1 MADRREYE
9 LAVVGLGGIGSG
21 ALYWASRRLGQDVLG
36 LEQFEIGHERGAS
49 QDHSRIIRLSYH
61 APEYVRFAQDSYAA
75 WAALEEDAAEQLIVK
90 TGGLDFWP
98 TGSVIPM
105 EDYTTSL
112 DACDIGYEVL
122 DAAETMRRWPQV
134 RIADDVRVMYQAD
147 SGVAPAAKCNAA
159 HIRMAREHG
168 AAIADRSPV
177 SAIRE
182 VGDDFEIDAGGKTYR
197 AHRLVIA
204 ADAWTNDLLEQFGHR
219 INLTVTQEQVAYYAS
234 DDAASVQPDR
244 FPIWIWM
251 DEPSYYGLPSYEG
264 SGVKIGQDVGGHEVT
279 GDTRSFEPDPA
290 YTARLDAFM
299 QERFPEAYGPHIKV
313 KTCLYSMPPDREF
326 ILDFVPG
333 RDRAVVGQGAAHAF
347 KFASVYGKSLVE
359 LAIDGKTESDVGA
372 FSIDREILTMAD
384 APKSFMV

>member
-9 LAVVGLGGIGSG
+9 LAVIGLGGIGSG

-36 LEQFEIGHERGAS
+36 IERFEIGHERGAS

-61 APEYVRFAQDSYAA
+61 APEYVRFAQDSYSA
-75 WAALEEDAAEQLIVK
+75 WAALEEDAAERLIVK

-98 TGSVIPM
+98 EGSIIAM
-105 EDYTTSL
+105 DDYTKSL
-112 DACDIGYEVL
+112 DACGIAYEVL
-122 DAAETMRRWPQV
+122 DSAETMRRWPQV

-168 AAIADRSPV
+168 AAIIDRSPV

-182 VGDDFEIDAGGKTYR
+182 AGEDFEIDAGERTYR
-197 AHRLVIA
+197 AHRLVIC

-219 INLTVTQEQVAYYAS
+219 VNLTVTQEQVVYYAS
-234 DDAASVQPDR
+234 DDQASVQPDR

-251 DEPSYYGLPSYEG
+251 DEPSYYGLPSYDG

-279 GDTRSFEPDPA
+279 GDTRSFDADPA

-299 QERFPEAYGPHIKV
+299 QEHFPDAFGPHIKI

-326 ILDFVPG
+326 ILDFIPG
-333 RDRAVVGQGAAHAF
+333 RERAVVGQGAAHAF

-359 LAIDGKTESDVGA
+359 LAIDQKTESDVSA
-372 FSIDREILTMAD
+372 FSIDREILTMD
-384 APKSFMV
+384 DPPRSFMV

>member
-36 LEQFEIGHERGAS
+36 IEQFEIGHERGAS

-75 WAALEEDAAEQLIVK
+75 WAALEEDAGERLIVK

-98 TGSVIPM
+98 EGSIIPM
-105 EDYTTSL
+105 DDYTKSL
-112 DACDIGYEVL
+112 EACGIDYEVL

-159 HIRMAREHG
+159 HIRMARAHG
-168 AAIADRSPV
+168 AAIVDRSPV

-182 VGDDFEIDAGGKTYR
+182 VGDDFEIDAAGQTFR
-197 AHRLVIA
+197 AHRLVIT

-234 DDAASVQPDR
+234 DDQASVQPDR

-251 DEPSYYGLPSYEG
+251 DEPSFYGLPSYDG

-290 YTARLDAFM
+290 YTARLDGFMREHFPDAF
-299 QERFPEAYGPHIKV
+299 GPHLKV

-333 RDRAVVGQGAAHAF
+333 RERAVVGQGAAHAF

-359 LAIDGKTESDVGA
+359 LAIDGTTESDVSA
-372 FSIDREILTMAD
+372 FSIDREILTMD
-384 APKSFMV
+384 DPPRSFMV